1 MLFIF
6 NKFKRRRWFR
16 YNTNKRLRIYQAL
29 ENKFAKKQK
38 REALPVV
45 IHPNDNWECFGMFT
59 VSKTDKRIVIHENLL
74 TDVSLRF
81 HGMETILHEGRH
93 AYQYGIVNKKLP
105 WYAFRAKKW
114 RKNWNGYIPN
124 QQSSAAYNN
133 QAIEKDAQKYALK
146 QMLKRDYKYENDPD
160 WKRTIAANTRRLE
173 EADEYARK
181 ELGVFYKFKINRMI
195 NQNTQNKPRF

>member
-1 MLFIF
+1 
-6 NKFKRRRWFR
+6 
-16 YNTNKRLRIYQAL
+16 
-29 ENKFAKKQK
+29 
-38 REALPVV
+38 
-45 IHPNDNWECFGMFT
+45 MF
-59 VSKTDKRIVIHENLL
+59 VC
-74 TDVSLRF
+74 
-81 HGMETILHEGRH
+81 G
-93 AYQYGIVNKKLP
+93 
-105 WYAFRAKKW
+105 KW